1 MDLFEPVLWN
11 AHTVPSF
18 VSQRFPRNKLDH
30 GLRWGTWF
38 TISLAAAAGNACL
51 HVSCSL
57 IHRLPR
63 RRAESI

>member
-30 GLRWGTWF
+30 GLRWGTPF
-38 TISLAAAAGNACL
+38 NVSQAAAAGNACS
-51 HVSCSL
+51 HISCSL

>member
-30 GLRWGTWF
+30 GLHWGTWF
-38 TISLAAAAGNACL
+38 TISLAAAAGNA
-51 HVSCSL
+51 
-57 IHRLPR
+57 
-63 RRAESI
+63 